1 MLVFEG
7 AAVGEPPRG
16 EVLGLFADK
25 GRSGGAHLFQSIA
38 VAGELALDIPAFARF
53 TSLLIL
59 PFAHEDLAIIL
70 GGYLIVNNVMPVSM
84 VAVSIYIGMVASDF
98 ALYGLGAAARRVPW
112 LSRYAVDD
120 RVRQFS
126 DTLQR
131 NVFGVVALSRV
142 VPGVVFVA
150 FVACGWTGVS
160 LSRFAAAS
168 LIVSAIYLP
177 LVLYLVIEFGAV
189 LNEWIGVWAWPLLFF
204 VIVASSLLR
213 KWIFS
218 FRDSSE
224 AVSAVDAVMTETCLG
239 MPPLSRNDCRV
250 AAAERIPP
258 ALFYLPLVINWLC
271 LGLRYGSLTLPTAAN
286 PKIFTGG
293 MWGESKSSYF
303 DDVAPSERGWIADY
317 VVMKRAVGLAAAV
330 GQANDAILRAGLTFP
345 LMAKP
350 DIGWHGHGVRRI
362 DAPGQLAHYL
372 ANFPHDH
379 ALMLQRYVPY
389 AAEAA
394 VLYARLP
401 GEAAGRIL
409 SLTLRYFPHVV
420 GNGRDTVRQL
430 IRRDA
435 RANWKSDL
443 HLGIDPTHRGIC
455 DLDRI
460 PDGGEV
466 VQIALIGNQRAG
478 ALYRDGRAYIT
489 PALEQRFDAIARS
502 MTEFHYGRFD
512 LRFDTIAALM
522 RGEDLSILEIN
533 GIGGEGIDCWD
544 PRLSVR
550 EVYRRLMEQQRLLF
564 QIGRGNR
571 ARGFRPTGTG
581 DFIGSL
587 IRQTQ
592 LIRRYPASA

>member
-1 MLVFEG
+1 ML
-7 AAVGEPPRG
+7 
-16 EVLGLFADK
+16 
-25 GRSGGAHLFQSIA
+25 QSIA
-38 VAGELALDIPAFARF
+38 VAGEIALDLGGVARF

-70 GGYLIVNNVMPVSM
+70 GGYLVVNNVMPVSL

-98 ALYGLGAAARRVPW
+98 ALYGIGAAARRVPW
-112 LSRYAVDD
+112 LSRYAIDD
-120 RVRQFS
+120 RVRRFS
-126 DTLQR
+126 ATLER

-150 FVACGWTGVS
+150 FVACGYARVS
-160 LSRFAAAS
+160 LTRFAAAS
-168 LIVSAIYLP
+168 LIISAIYLP

-189 LNEWIGVWAWPLLFF
+189 LNDWIGVWAWPLLFGA
-204 VIVASSLLR
+204 IVASSLLR

-218 FRDSSE
+218 FRDTSE
-224 AVSAVDAVMTETCLG
+224 AVSAVDTVMTETCLG
-239 MPPLSRNDCRV
+239 MPPLSRSYCRV

-258 ALFYLPLVINWLC
+258 ALFYLPLVMNWFW
-271 LGLRYGSLTLPTAAN
+271 LGLRHGSLTLPTAAN

-303 DDVAPSERGWIADY
+303 DDVARPERAWIADY
-317 VVMKRAVGLAAAV
+317 VVVTRTASLAADL
-330 GQANDAILRAGLTFP
+330 GQANEALRSAGLTFP

-362 DAPGQLAHYL
+362 DEPAQLADYL
-372 ANFPHDH
+372 TGFPADCR
-379 ALMLQRYVPY
+379 LMLQRYVPY

-401 GEAAGRIL
+401 GEATGRVL

-420 GNGRDTVRQL
+420 GNGRSTVREL

-435 RANWKSDL
+435 RASWKSDL
-443 HLGIDPTHRGIC
+443 HLGVDPTHRGIC
-455 DLDRI
+455 DLDRV
-460 PDGGEV
+460 PACGEV

-478 ALYRDGRAYIT
+478 ALYRDGSAHIT
-489 PALEQRFDAIARS
+489 PALEQRFDAIACS

-512 LRFDTIAALM
+512 LRFDSIAALM
-522 RGEDLSILEIN
+522 RGEGLAILEIN

-550 EVYRRLMEQQRLLF
+550 EVYRRLTEQQRLLF
-564 QIGRGNR
+564 EIGRGNR
-571 ARGFRPTGTG
+571 ARGFSPTRTG
-581 DFIGSL
+581 DFVGSL
-587 IRQTQ
+587 IRQTR